1 MEITGKHY
9 KEALKYS
16 KKLLKRYKEKLNQIN
31 VFPVADADT
40 GTNLFQT
47 INGIWK
53 KVENVSIQNFHE
65 FSKLVSDA
73 AFESAQGNSG
83 NILAAFLYGISEY
96 SAGKEK
102 LNERELIEAFEN
114 GSRFAYSSIKD
125 PKEGTILTAMR
136 EFVNS
141 AKKRFQSNF
150 NFDSIFRSSIER
162 AYRSL
167 KDRRKE
173 IPELLRFGVLDAGG
187 IGFILVL
194 KGWYQSLLGKAKRIT
209 IKVKKIIDTKSLE
222 KSYSGYCVSVLLRIK
237 SSHRFEKLEKVLKKI
252 GDSFIVMR
260 EKEKIKLHIHCKRLE
275 VLKNLLLKHAEIL
288 DLKVSRI

>member
-53 KVENVSIQNFHE
+53 KVKNVSIQNFHE

-102 LNERELIEAFEN
+102 LNERELIEALKM
-114 GSRFAYSSIKD
+114 AQD
-125 PKEGTILTAMR
+125 LLILR
-136 EFVNS
+136 
-141 AKKRFQSNF
+141 
-150 NFDSIFRSSIER
+150 
-162 AYRSL
+162 L
-167 KDRRKE
+167 K
-173 IPELLRFGVLDAGG
+173 
-187 IGFILVL
+187 
-194 KGWYQSLLGKAKRIT
+194 T
-209 IKVKKIIDTKSLE
+209 
-222 KSYSGYCVSVLLRIK
+222 
-237 SSHRFEKLEKVLKKI
+237 LKK
-252 GDSFIVMR
+252 GLF
-260 EKEKIKLHIHCKRLE
+260 
-275 VLKNLLLKHAEIL
+275 
-288 DLKVSRI
+288 